1 MVLGTSRSRR
11 PRLARRTF
19 RFNRRASGIL
29 LHPTSL
35 PGPHGSGDLGP
46 AAHAFVDF
54 LAAAGQHWWQM
65 LPVGPPGAPPGNG
78 PYGAY
83 SAFAGSIWLISPEF
97 LRDEGLLN
105 DADLASGLR
114 RSDAEVHFA
123 PMYRHR
129 GKLLRRAFTNCQR

>member
-19 RFNRRASGIL
+19 RFDRRASGIL

-46 AAHAFVDF
+46 AAHDFIDF

-97 LRDEGLLN
+97 LRDDRLLD
-105 DADLASGLR
+105 DADLARGPRL
-114 RSDAEVHFA
+114 SDGVVNFPA
-123 PMYRHR
+123 MYRHR
-129 GKLLRRAFTNCQR
+129 RALLRRAFTNCQR